1 MNAKEKLTRARTQLV
16 MDQPF
21 FGSLALRLLV
31 IEDRSSQTAYT
42 NGVVLGYNPAFIQGL
57 SLEETKWL
65 VAHEVMHLACLHHT
79 RRAGRHVGKWNVAA
93 DYAINAVLNE
103 AGFKTPAGFLL
114 DDCFDGK
121 SAEAIYALLP
131 DQQANSENEGADQG
145 GADPDGSRTTFGPGE
160 IRDAP
165 GNGSGDLKQAEAQ
178 WRVNLAQAAQQ
189 AQAMG
194 SLPGSIKRL
203 IGAVLHPAVDWRVL
217 LRHFVEQA
225 ARNDYA
231 WLPPS
236 RRYLAQGI
244 CLPGLNAKELGRIV
258 IAVDTSGSIDTVA
271 LNQFAAEISGILE
284 EYDTAIDVVYCDT
297 RIQRHQVF
305 GRADLP
311 LKLSPIGGGGTD
323 FRPVFDWV
331 ATESDPC
338 CLIYFTDLECDR
350 FPSEAP
356 YYPVLWVQT
365 GDTGGLVP
373 FGDIIG
379 ITGGR

>member
-1 MNAKEKLTRARTQLV
+1 MNTKEKLTRARTQLV
-16 MDQPF
+16 MGHPF
-21 FGSLALRLLV
+21 FGSLALRLQV
-31 IEDRSSQTAYT
+31 IEDHSIQTAYT
-42 NGVVLGYNPAFIQGL
+42 NGVVLGYNPGFIQGL

-79 RRAGRHVGKWNVAA
+79 RRAGRHVRKWNVAA
-93 DYAINAVLNE
+93 DYAINAVLDE

-114 DDCFDGK
+114 EDRFDGK
-121 SAEAIYALLP
+121 SAEAIYAMLP
-131 DQQANSENEGADQG
+131 DQQGSGGNEGADPG
-145 GADPDGSRTTFGPGE
+145 GEEPAESRATFGPGE
-160 IRDAP
+160 VRDAP
-165 GNGSGDLKQAEAQ
+165 GNRPGDLKQAEAQ

-203 IGAVLHPAVDWRVL
+203 IDAVLHPAVDWRVL

-236 RRYLAQGI
+236 SRYLAHGI
-244 CLPGLNAKELGRIV
+244 CLPGLHSKELGRIV

-284 EYDTAIDVVYCDT
+284 EYEAEIDVVYCDT
-297 RIQRHQVF
+297 RIQGHQAY

-311 LKLSPIGGGGTD
+311 LKLNPIGGGGTD
-323 FRPVFDWV
+323 FRPVFEWV
-331 ATESDPC
+331 ATEPDPC

-350 FPSEAP
+350 FPSDTP
-356 YYPVLWVQT
+356 NYPVLWVQF
-365 GDTGGLVP
+365 GDARRLVP
-373 FGDIIG
+373 FGEVME

>member
-16 MDQPF
+16 MDHPF
-21 FGSLALRLLV
+21 FGSLALRLQV
-31 IEDRSSQTAYT
+31 VEDHTSQTAYT
-42 NGVVLGYNPAFIQGL
+42 NGVVLGYNPAFIGNL
-57 SLEETKWL
+57 TLEETKWL
-65 VAHEVMHLACLHHT
+65 VGHEVMHLACLHHT
-79 RRAGRHVGKWNVAA
+79 RRAGREPGRWNVAA
-93 DYAINAVLNE
+93 DYAINAILKEV
-103 AGFKTPAGFLL
+103 GFKTPAGFLL
-114 DDCFDGK
+114 EDRFDGR

-131 DQQANSENEGADQG
+131 DPEGNGRNGGADQG
-145 GADPDGSRTTFGPGE
+145 GADPDELGTTFGPGE
-160 IRDAP
+160 VRDAP
-165 GNGSGDLKQAEAQ
+165 GNSSGDLKQAEAQ
-178 WRVNLAQAAQQ
+178 WRVHLAQAAQQ

-203 IGAVLHPAVDWRVL
+203 IDTVLHPAVDWRVL

-225 ARNDYA
+225 ARNDYS

-271 LNQFAAEISGILE
+271 LSQFAAEISAILE
-284 EYDTAIDVVYCDT
+284 EYDTVIDVVYCDT
-297 RIQRHQVF
+297 RIQGHQVF
-305 GRADLP
+305 GKADLP
-311 LKLSPIGGGGTD
+311 LKLSPVGGGGTD

-331 ATESDPC
+331 ASEPDPC

-350 FPSEAP
+350 FPSDAP
-356 YYPVLWVQT
+356 EYPVLWVQY
-365 GDTGGLVP
+365 GDARRLVP
-373 FGDIIG
+373 FGEVIE